1 MGRSNGLWERGSKK
15 EEERQ
20 AKEAEPDQA
29 AISADPIRPC
39 RTETAHD
46 MRKLHSL
53 NRRIEDAMAR
63 LGGSEPDRDRP
74 TLLVV
79 DDEKGPRESLRMI
92 LSPQY
97 RVLSATAA
105 DEAIDILE
113 REPDVAVATID
124 LNMPGMKGD
133 ELMRIVRSRFP
144 HVEVIVITGFQSVE
158 TAVQGIRHGVFDYLT
173 KPFDVV
179 EVGSAVRRAV
189 DRRGS
194 RRQLVSFL
202 QGIGE
207 ALGRDRDPE
216 SALAALDVDLE
227 LRSRVQEA
235 LSQHAA
241 VDERETSAFGQKR
254 KDFLAALAE
263 AIEGREPHTKGHA
276 RRVAYL
282 ADLIA
287 QRMSLPDARCE
298 ELRVAAFLH
307 DIGRI
312 ATPAGQETADLEE
325 RERPM
330 ESTRVH
336 QELGAQLVAPLG
348 YPPSVSEA
356 ILHHH
361 DRWDGEGLPK
371 GPQGDAIPL
380 LSRILAAADE
390 FDRLTHDH
398 PHRMAMNTADAI
410 QTLRKQ
416 AGSAL
421 DPAIVR
427 VLVALAELGLCSVGP
442 MGEMPFE
449 PGSDP
454 VDSIAQATAWLEMD
468 R

>member
-1 MGRSNGLWERGSKK
+1 
-15 EEERQ
+15 
-20 AKEAEPDQA
+20 
-29 AISADPIRPC
+29 
-39 RTETAHD
+39 

-53 NRRIEDAMAR
+53 NRRIEEAMAR
-63 LGGSEPDRDRP
+63 LEGSEPETDRP

-97 RVLSATAA
+97 RVLAAESAA
-105 DEAIDILE
+105 EALDAIE
-113 REPDVAVATID
+113 QEPDIEVVTID

-133 ELMRIVRSRFP
+133 ELMRLVRQRHP
-144 HVEVIVITGFQSVE
+144 HIEVIVITGFGSVE
-158 TAVQGIRHGVFDYLT
+158 TAVAGIRHGVFDYLT

-179 EVGSAVRRAV
+179 EVASTVRRAL

-194 RRQLVSFL
+194 RTQLVSFL

-216 SALAALDVDLE
+216 GALAALDVDLE
-227 LRSRVQEA
+227 LRARVQEA
-235 LSQHAA
+235 IAPTGDGLAA
-241 VDERETSAFGQKR
+241 DDDRR
-254 KDFLAALAE
+254 NDFLAALAE
-263 AIEGREPHTKGHA
+263 TIEGREPHKSGHA

-287 QRMSLPDARCE
+287 QRMSLPEPRCE

-312 ATPAGQETADLEE
+312 GGVDAIPGESHEE
-325 RERPM
+325 RMRRMDSPQQ
-330 ESTRVH
+330 H

-348 YPPSVSEA
+348 YPPAVSEA

-361 DRWDGEGLPK
+361 DRWDGEGLPQ
-371 GPQGDAIPL
+371 GPAGDAIPL
-380 LSRILAAADE
+380 LSRILAVVDE

-398 PHRMAMNTADAI
+398 PYRPARTTAEAV
-410 QTLRKQ
+410 QQLRKQ

-421 DPAIVR
+421 DPQIVR
-427 VLVALAELGLCSVGP
+427 VLVSIAELGLCSVGP
-442 MGEMPFE
+442 LGDIPFE
-449 PGSDP
+449 PGVDP
-454 VDSIAQATAWLEMD
+454 IDSIAQATAWLEMD

>member
-1 MGRSNGLWERGSKK
+1 
-15 EEERQ
+15 
-20 AKEAEPDQA
+20 
-29 AISADPIRPC
+29 
-39 RTETAHD
+39 

-63 LGGSEPDRDRP
+63 LEGSTPERDRP

-105 DEAIDILE
+105 DEALDILE
-113 REPDVAVATID
+113 REPQVAVATID

-133 ELMRIVRSRFP
+133 ELMRIVRSRHP

-158 TAVQGIRHGVFDYLT
+158 TAVEGIRHGVFDYLT

-179 EVGSAVRRAV
+179 EVASTVRRAV

-194 RRQLVSFL
+194 RQQLVSFL

-216 SALAALDVDLE
+216 SALTALDADLD
-227 LRSRVQEA
+227 LRGRVQDA
-235 LSQHAA
+235 LAQPAPRDDRESLAA
-241 VDERETSAFGQKR
+241 GERRNG
-254 KDFLAALAE
+254 FLAALAE
-263 AIEGREPHTKGHA
+263 AIESREPHKKGHA

-287 QRMSLPDARCE
+287 QRMSLPEPRCE

-312 ATPAGQETADLEE
+312 AASTEGSSGDAETRLRAMDEP
-325 RERPM
+325 RE
-330 ESTRVH
+330 H
-336 QELGAQLVAPLG
+336 QEIGAQLVAPLG
-348 YPPSVSEA
+348 YPPAVSEA

-361 DRWDGEGLPK
+361 DRFDGEDLPN

-380 LSRILAAADE
+380 LSRILCVADE

-398 PHRMAMNTADAI
+398 PYRAALSTADAVLM
-410 QTLRKQ
+410 LRKQ
-416 AGSAL
+416 AGGAL
-421 DPAIVR
+421 DPQIVH
-427 VLVALAELGLCSVGP
+427 VVVALAELGLCSVGP
-442 MGEMPFE
+442 LGDMPFE
-449 PGSDP
+449 PGDDP
-454 VDSIAQATAWLEMD
+454 VDSIAQAAAWLEMD

>member
-1 MGRSNGLWERGSKK
+1 
-15 EEERQ
+15 
-20 AKEAEPDQA
+20 
-29 AISADPIRPC
+29 
-39 RTETAHD
+39 

-63 LGGSEPDRDRP
+63 LEGSEPERDRP

-97 RVLSATAA
+97 RVLAATAA
-105 DEAIDILE
+105 DEALEILE
-113 REPDVAVATID
+113 REPGVAVATID

-133 ELMRIVRSRFP
+133 ELMRIVRTRFP

-158 TAVQGIRHGVFDYLT
+158 TAVEGIRHGVFDYLT

-179 EVGSAVRRAV
+179 EVASTVRRAV

-194 RRQLVSFL
+194 RKQLVSFL

-216 SALAALDVDLE
+216 SALAALDVDLD
-227 LRSRVQEA
+227 LRSRVQDA
-235 LSQHAA
+235 LAQPAPRDDAESA
-241 VDERETSAFGQKR
+241 AFGEER
-254 KDFLAALAE
+254 NGFLASLAE
-263 AIEGREPHTKGHA
+263 AIESREPHKKGHA

-287 QRMSLPDARCE
+287 QRMSLPEARCE

-312 ATPAGQETADLEE
+312 GLVDDDAGEDLE
-325 RERPM
+325 
-330 ESTRVH
+330 TRLRAMDQPRQH
-336 QELGAQLVAPLG
+336 QELGARLVAPLG
-348 YPPSVSEA
+348 YPPAISEA

-361 DRWDGEGLPK
+361 DRWDGEGLPN
-371 GPQGDAIPL
+371 GPQGEAIPL
-380 LSRILAAADE
+380 LSRILGVADE

-398 PHRMAMNTADAI
+398 PYRPAMSTADAVLL
-410 QTLRKQ
+410 LRKQ
-416 AGSAL
+416 AGGAL
-421 DPAIVR
+421 DPQVVR
-427 VLVALAELGLCSVGP
+427 VIVALAELGLCSVGP
-442 MGEMPFE
+442 MGDMPFE
-449 PGSDP
+449 PGEDP
-454 VDSIAQATAWLEMD
+454 VDSIAQAAAWLEMD